1 MQTLIKLLEFLQP
14 YGSYAYA
21 FMFIILIACG
31 FGFPMPEDVVL
42 ISGGILASRP
52 DSQVHYAWVV
62 GVCMLGVL
70 GGDGVVFT
78 LGNRFGPW
86 VRRHPF
92 FRKLL
97 TEKRDA
103 QAQAIFH
110 KYGPKVVFMGRFMP
124 GLRTPIVFTVGSY
137 HIPLWKFFLLD
148 GLAAL
153 ISVPLWIYV
162 GYVFGQN
169 LEELDR
175 RVHQFQF
182 GIYGV
187 LVFIILAFVVAAV
200 IKKRAL
206 KNVAAEA
213 E

>member
-14 YGSYAYA
+14 YGSFAYGV
-21 FMFIILIACG
+21 MFIILIACG
-31 FGFPMPEDVVL
+31 FGFPLPEDVVL
-42 ISGGILASRP
+42 ISGGILSSRP
-52 DSQVHYAWVV
+52 DSQVHYVWVV

-78 LGNRFGPW
+78 LGNKLGPR
-86 VRRHPF
+86 VRRLPLL
-92 FRKLL
+92 RKVLN
-97 TEKRDA
+97 ERRDQ
-103 QAQAIFH
+103 QAHGIFH
-110 KYGPKVVFMGRFMP
+110 KYGTKVVFMARFMP
-124 GLRTPIVFTVGSY
+124 GLRTPIFFTVGSY
-137 HIPLWKFFLLD
+137 HIPMWKFFLLD

-162 GYVFGQN
+162 GYVFGEN

-175 RVHQFQF
+175 RVHQFQY

-187 LVFIILAFVVAAV
+187 LVFIIVAFVVGAL
-200 IKKRAL
+200 IKKKAL
-206 KNVAAEA
+206 KTVEAEA